1 MTEASKV
8 ERYFCDL
15 MQGDASLSAA
25 IAAMRTLLMVLEETN
40 CKYSAMVYFVW
51 YFSLFHFLGRP
62 RTVATIQELHSEIQ
76 KAVQIIRSTDYP
88 ITAVV
93 SGSELFLRFITLGK
107 FDDKTMDECKQI
119 MVHRGQVFLT
129 KLLESRKVIAQRG
142 AQFITDGCVS
152 RV

>member
-1 MTEASKV
+1 MST
-8 ERYFCDL
+8 
-15 MQGDASLSAA
+15 
-25 IAAMRTLLMVLEETN
+25 
-40 CKYSAMVYFVW
+40 FV
-51 YFSLFHFLGRP
+51 FFLHHAP
-62 RTVATIQELHSEIQ
+62 QECNHWPPVATIQELHSEIQ
-76 KAVQIIRSTDYP
+76 KAVQVIRSTDYP

-152 RV
+152 VVHSWMCGAFFCC

>member
-1 MTEASKV
+1 M
-8 ERYFCDL
+8 
-15 MQGDASLSAA
+15 SAHIGVQF
-25 IAAMRTLLMVLEETN
+25 IANNATKPYR
-40 CKYSAMVYFVW
+40 S
-51 YFSLFHFLGRP
+51 
-62 RTVATIQELHSEIQ
+62 VATIQELHSEIR

-152 RV
+152 TGNYI

>member
-1 MTEASKV
+1 M
-8 ERYFCDL
+8 L
-15 MQGDASLSAA
+15 
-25 IAAMRTLLMVLEETN
+25 IA
-40 CKYSAMVYFVW
+40 
-51 YFSLFHFLGRP
+51 P
-62 RTVATIQELHSEIQ
+62 RSPTPSYISVATIQELHSEIQ

-107 FDDKTMDECKQI
+107 FDDKTMEECKQI

-142 AQFITDGCVS
+142 ALFITDGCVS
-152 RV
+152 RADAAPADRF